1 MGIFSIFKS
10 GNKIKDALKKGAII
24 IDVRTVNE
32 YDGGRVP
39 ESLNIPLDRLAAS
52 VQRIKQM
59 NRPVIFCCESGR
71 RSSKAVQL
79 MKENGLKEVYN
90 GGSWMQMLKLLKQL

>member
-1 MGIFSIFKS
+1 MGIFSFFS
-10 GNKIKDALKKGAII
+10 QGNKIKEALKNGAII

-32 YDGGRVP
+32 YDSGRVP
-39 ESLNIPLDRLAAS
+39 ESLNIPLDRIAAS

-71 RSSKAVQL
+71 RSSKAVQH

-90 GGSWMQMLKLLKQL
+90 GGNWMQMLQLLKKL